1 MQEAE
6 LNHQMATALI
16 ERIACHSVG
25 IAVNANT
32 GVGTGTLIEFG
43 RMRFVLTAEHVIR
56 NVLAIDMRFWCRPS
70 TGMIEKSAKQ
80 ATVAE
85 IGRLTAGVHFPIEKI
100 TADVQA
106 DLALL
111 HLPVAF
117 DLPPPLEFLKLS
129 SPRTFVD
136 WDEEKLN
143 GLSMLYFGFPV
154 DNSRPLST
162 AGNRTFFFIGTAYQ
176 VCEYD
181 RELNSTA
188 WNRLPSKFSAQKD
201 FLLNYDAEDK
211 PYGFSGCGVWII
223 AMDATNQI
231 WSPDPLLI
239 GVVHDFM
246 PKSSLLVATKLPR
259 IIEACQSA
267 GAELAANA
275 HDEFVKSG
283 IVIRDVYG
291 KLDDAN

>member
-16 ERIACHSVG
+16 ERIACHTVG

-32 GVGTGTLIEFG
+32 GIGTGTLIEFHN
-43 RMRFVLTAEHVIR
+43 MRFVLTAEHVIR
-56 NVLAIDMRFWCRPS
+56 DAETKDIRFWCRPS
-70 TGMIEKSAKQ
+70 TGMIEKSAKRV
-80 ATVAE
+80 TVAE
-85 IGRLTAGVHFPIEKI
+85 IGRLTAGVYFPIEEI
-100 TADVQA
+100 TADTQA

-111 HLPVAF
+111 QLPVAF
-117 DLPPPLEFLKLS
+117 DPPPPLDFLNLS

-162 AGNRTFFFIGTAYQ
+162 VGDRAFFFVGTAYQ
-176 VCEYD
+176 ICEYD
-181 RELNSTA
+181 RELNSTT

-201 FLLNYDAEDK
+201 FLLNYDAEGK
-211 PYGFSGCGVWII
+211 PHGFSGCGVWII
-223 AMDATNQI
+223 AMDASNQI
-231 WSPDPLLI
+231 WLPDPLLV

-259 IIEACQSA
+259 ILEFCLSA
-267 GAELAANA
+267 IAEIPAAA
-275 HDEFVKSG
+275 HEEFVKSG
-283 IVIRDVYG
+283 IVIRDAFG
-291 KLDDAN
+291 KLDDTS